1 MWRYKDRMLIK
12 LVLIAIVA
20 FLIPAAAFAGEEAPR
35 RWKGEAEA
43 GVITTD
49 GNTKTRNIS
58 ARAGLEVILAEK
70 WDSEFGMEALY
81 SEDSG
86 ETAAERY
93 VLLGKGNYGLGRAD
107 YVYLKARFEN
117 DRFAGYDHRISES
130 AGYGRFLVRSEKLTI
145 RLEGGPGGTHIKF
158 RDGGKVDEL
167 ILNLAG
173 RLSWR
178 LGDTSTFG
186 QEITAD
192 IGETRNI
199 TESVTSLK
207 TLVVGNLSTKI
218 AYTLRNDSNP
228 APDTRSTDTRLSVTL
243 LFSF

>member
-1 MWRYKDRMLIK
+1 MPIK
-12 LVLIAIVA
+12 LVLMVLA
-20 FLIPAAAFAGEEAPR
+20 FLIPSEAFAEDEAPR

-43 GVITTD
+43 GVLATD
-49 GNTKTRNIS
+49 GNTNTRNIS
-58 ARAGLEVILAEK
+58 ARVGLELNLAEK
-70 WDSEFGMEALY
+70 WANEFGLEALY

-86 ETAAERY
+86 EAAAERY
-93 VLLGKGNYGLGRAD
+93 VLYGKGSYRLDRAN

-130 AGYGRFLVRSEKLTI
+130 AGYGRFVVRSEKLTI

-158 RDGGKVDEL
+158 RDSKKVDEL

-173 RLSWR
+173 KLSWR
-178 LGDTSTFG
+178 LGDTATLG

-192 IGETRNI
+192 IGETRNV
-199 TESVTSLK
+199 TESVTSLQ
-207 TLVVGNLSTKI
+207 TLVVGNLTTKI

-228 APDTRSTDTRLSVTL
+228 APDTGSTDTRLSVTL
-243 LFSF
+243 VFSF